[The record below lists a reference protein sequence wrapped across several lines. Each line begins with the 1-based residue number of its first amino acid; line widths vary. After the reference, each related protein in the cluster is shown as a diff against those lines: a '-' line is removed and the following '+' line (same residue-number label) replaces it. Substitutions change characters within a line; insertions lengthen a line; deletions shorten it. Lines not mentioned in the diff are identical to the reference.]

1 MRMTISRSKAWT
13 VLAVGAF
20 VAPTVVSAQDST
32 SQQQQQR
39 PAAQQQAQQP
49 AEPQQ
54 ADGRFHTVRAGDTLW
69 DLSRTYLGD
78 PFLWPE
84 IYRLNTDVVEDPH
97 WIYPGERL
105 RIPGI
110 AGEGL
115 VAMTESAPSR
125 LGPTAFTM
133 RSRGGGESTGRLS
146 LVGRVPAPVIRE
158 GEYYAAPWVERT
170 GGPTGSGKIVSS
182 ADLTEAAQ
190 SEKDRLQL
198 HDRVLITPPRGETAT
213 AGTRFLVYELGP
225 QLPGRG
231 TVVVPT
237 GIVLV
242 ENGTMRN
249 EAVHARVVAGYDNI
263 RVGQGLI
270 RLDSASFPTQ
280 RPTPVELGGVD
291 AKVLWLRGENVLP
304 SLHQYVVLDRSARD
318 GIKQG
323 DQFTLVRKAQ
333 RRGDGVVLPTEPI
346 AVVEVVRVTP
356 FASTAMIIDQV
367 QPAIRE
373 GNDARMTAKMP

>member
-32 SQQQQQR
+32 SQQQR
-39 PAAQQQAQQP
+39 PPAQQQVQQP
-49 AEPQQ
+49 AEAQT
-54 ADGRFHTVRAGDTLW
+54 DGRFHTVRTGDTLW

-105 RIPGI
+105 RIPGVG
-110 AGEGL
+110 GEGL
-115 VAMTESAPSR
+115 VAMTETAPSR
-125 LGPTAFTM
+125 LGPTAFNM
-133 RSRGGGESTGRLS
+133 RSRGGESTGRLS

-158 GEYYAAPWVERT
+158 GEYYAAPWVERS
-170 GGPTGSGKIVSS
+170 GGPRGAGRIVSS

-190 SEKDRLQL
+190 SERERLQL
-198 HDRVLITPPRGETAT
+198 HDRVLIVPPRGETAS
-213 AGTRFLVYELGP
+213 AGTRFLAYELATE
-225 QLPGRG
+225 LEGRG

-242 ENGTMRN
+242 ENGTIRN
-249 EAVHARVVAGYDNI
+249 EAIHARIIAGFDNM

-270 RLDSASFPTQ
+270 RLDSVTLPTE
-280 RPTPVELGGVD
+280 RPAPVELGGVD
-291 AKVLWLRGENVLP
+291 AKVVWLRGDNVLP
-304 SLHQYVVLDRSARD
+304 SLHQYIVLDRSARD

-323 DQFTLVRKAQ
+323 DQFTLL
-333 RRGDGVVLPTEPI
+333 RRPRRRDDGVVMPTEPI
-346 AVVEVVRVTP
+346 AIAEVVRVTP
-356 FASTAMIIDQV
+356 FGSTAMIIDQV